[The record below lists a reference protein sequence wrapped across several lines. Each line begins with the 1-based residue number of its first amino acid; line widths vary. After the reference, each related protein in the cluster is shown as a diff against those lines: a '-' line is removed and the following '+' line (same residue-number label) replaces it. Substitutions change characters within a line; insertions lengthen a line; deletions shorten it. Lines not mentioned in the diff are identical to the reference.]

1 MIYLDN
7 AASTQIHEDVL
18 NSMLPYLKEQYG
30 NPSSIHRYGRLA
42 HKAIERS
49 RKQIASLI
57 NAEPSEI
64 LFTSGGTESNNTAL
78 RGIAMKNTSGQIIT
92 SVIEHD
98 AILEPCKK
106 LEQNGFDVD
115 YLPVNEFGMVDS
127 SVLKSHISDKTSLVS
142 IMFGNN
148 EVGTIQSIS
157 ELSKIC
163 NENNIL
169 FHTDAVQAVG
179 KVPIDVKKL
188 GIDLLSISSHKL
200 YGPKGIGALYIKNG
214 IDIDPVILGGGQE
227 RGLRSGTENVSSI
240 VGFGKACEMAK
251 NNLNEN
257 ISQIKKLRDNLV
269 EKVLHEIPE
278 VTLNGHPQFRLPNN
292 AHFTFLGVNGE
303 DLIIKLD
310 EYGIAAS
317 TGSACSVNTQ
327 KASHVLQAM
336 GFSHEQITGSLRL
349 TIGIFNNQKEI
360 EQTVSVLKK
369 VVKELRSVSPYKEK
383 YSFVLKSKS

>member
-30 NPSSIHRYGRLA
+30 NPSSLHRYGRLA
-42 HKAIERS
+42 HKAIEKS

-64 LFTSGGTESNNTAL
+64 LLTSGGTESNNTAL
-78 RGIAMKNTSGQIIT
+78 QGIAMKNTSGQIIT
-92 SVIEHD
+92 SLIEHD

-115 YLPVNEFGMVDS
+115 YLPVNKFGMVDS

-148 EVGTIQSIS
+148 EVGTIQAIS

-179 KVPIDVKKL
+179 KVPLDVKKL

-227 RGLRSGTENVSSI
+227 HGLRSGTENVASI
-240 VGFGKACEMAK
+240 VGFGKACEMAQ

-269 EKVLHEIPE
+269 EKVLNEIPE
-278 VTLNGHPQFRLPNN
+278 VILNGHPQFRLPNN

-336 GFSHEQITGSLRL
+336 GFSLEQITGSLRL
-349 TIGIFNNQKEI
+349 TIGIFNDQKEI
-360 EQTVSVLKK
+360 DQTVDILKK
-369 VVKELRSVSPYKEK
+369 IVQELRAVSPFKEK
-383 YSFVLKSKS
+383 YSFVSKN